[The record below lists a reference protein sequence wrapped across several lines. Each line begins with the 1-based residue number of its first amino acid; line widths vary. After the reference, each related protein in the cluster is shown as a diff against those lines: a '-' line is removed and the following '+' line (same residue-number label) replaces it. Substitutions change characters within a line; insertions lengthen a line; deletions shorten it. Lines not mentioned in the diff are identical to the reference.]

1 VICISVSG
9 CLFKNVLSIVTVS
22 VIIIIIIII
31 LTAERIIIII
41 IIITLQSQLTIRFET
56 GNNATK

>member
-31 LTAERIIIII
+31 YV
-41 IIITLQSQLTIRFET
+41 T
-56 GNNATK
+56 GLKTVSI